1 MVATTYTRF
10 GSRFALPLVLQVSL
24 ESWKWQTLSQQWL
37 NLITDQYV
45 ITDQK
50 DQILKKNKRPLSNK
64 GDQVGQI
71 LKNK

>member
-1 MVATTYTRF
+1 MPKVIPPTN
-10 GSRFALPLVLQVSL
+10 L